1 MVAKERISDAIT
13 ILADAAHPLKIIL
26 FGSYAQGKPT
36 EDSDV
41 DLLVIERKLH
51 NKLDE
56 MVRLRRLLRP
66 LRIPVDVLVYSEDE
80 VREWGHLPGT
90 TLYWALHE
98 GKVLH
103 EATS

>member
-1 MVAKERISDAIT
+1 MIALGKIAAAAKV
-13 ILADAAHPLKIIL
+13 LVDAAHPLKIVL
-26 FGSYAQGKPT
+26 FGSYAQGTPT
-36 EDSDV
+36 EDSDL
-41 DLLVIERKLH
+41 DLLVIERSLP

-90 TLYWALHE
+90 TLYWALRE
-98 GKVLH
+98 GKILH

>member
-1 MVAKERISDAIT
+1 MIATERISEAARVF
-13 ILADAAHPLKIIL
+13 ADAVHPLKIIL
-26 FGSYAQGKPT
+26 FGSYADGRPT
-36 EDSDV
+36 EESDV
-41 DLLVIERKLH
+41 DLLVIERGLTDKLQ
-51 NKLDE
+51 E

-90 TLYWALHE
+90 TLYWALKR

-103 EATS
+103 EATG

>member
-1 MVAKERISDAIT
+1 MVALDKIT
-13 ILADAAHPLKIIL
+13 EAARILADACHPLKIIL

-41 DLLVIERKLH
+41 DLLVIERGLSS
-51 NKLDE
+51 KLDE

-90 TLYWALHE
+90 ALYWVLKE

-103 EATS
+103 EAAS

>member
-1 MVAKERISDAIT
+1 MIAGKKIGEAAK
-13 ILADAAHPLKIIL
+13 ILVDAAHPRKIIL
-26 FGSYAQGKPT
+26 FGSYAHGNPT

-41 DLLVIERKLH
+41 DLLVIERDLPD
-51 NKLDE
+51 KLDE
-56 MVRLRRLLRP
+56 MVRLRRLLSP

-90 TLYWALHE
+90 ALYWALKQ

-103 EATS
+103 EAAS